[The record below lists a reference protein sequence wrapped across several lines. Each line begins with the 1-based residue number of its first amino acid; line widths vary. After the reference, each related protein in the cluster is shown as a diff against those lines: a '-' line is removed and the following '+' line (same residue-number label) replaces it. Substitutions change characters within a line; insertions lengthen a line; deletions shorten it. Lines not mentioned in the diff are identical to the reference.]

1 MSKYIS
7 RNTHVS
13 VELFRSHESI
23 FKVEITLD
31 MPELLPA
38 NNKVDIVI
46 VNLVCLQYI
55 DHDK

>member
-31 MPELLPA
+31 MPELLPP